1 MPRCVTN
8 WEQRTLAHQVTAGK
22 AMNIHG
28 DGREER
34 VRYAGIARSASYVT
48 NQHPMFTRL
57 LKHINGGDSI
67 VYGEWS
73 IARRELQLCK

>member
-1 MPRCVTN
+1 MCDKLGATHARASSDGRKSDEYS
-8 WEQRTLAHQVTAGK
+8 W
-22 AMNIHG
+22 

-34 VRYAGIARSASYVT
+34 ERYAGIARSASYVT

-57 LKHINGGDSI
+57 LKHVNGGDSI

-73 IARRELQLCK
+73 IARRELRLCK